1 MSFWQLDDGTE
12 VEETKTYE
20 APSGGGEY
28 LFADGTKVAA
38 VIEEMGWTSFDGG
51 EEFINVRWSVIAPE
65 TDADGVKIANRKVF
79 QKLYPNGDTARNKD
93 PEKAKK
99 KAATAKRMLGAMASN
114 AGGGLL
120 KVEGTPSNDDFAQ
133 HMLMKPMLI
142 TLKVWEMEINGEKK
156 SGNWICA
163 VSEYTGKVD
172 AVGGAAKVSAPKPS
186 AVASQGSALD
196 DDIPFSP
203 CM

>member
-1 MSFWQLDDGTE
+1 MSFWDLGDGE
-12 VEETKTYE
+12 SVEDKKEFE
-20 APSGGGEY
+20 APSGGGDY

-38 VIEEMGWTSFDGG
+38 VIEEMGWTSFEGG

-120 KVEGTPSNDDFAQ
+120 KVEGTPSNDDFAT
-133 HMLMKPMLI
+133 HMLMKPMMI
-142 TLKVWEMEINGEKK
+142 MLKVWEMDINGEKR
-156 SGNWICA
+156 SGNWIAA
-163 VSEYTGKVD
+163 VQEYTGKVD
-172 AVGGAAKVSAPKPS
+172 AVGGAAKVEKKTTP
-186 AVASQGSALD
+186 ASQGSALD
-196 DDIPFSP
+196 DEIPFAP